1 MIYIIRA
8 KCQLYSLLIFGSII
22 QNTLCFILKI
32 QKQIYIHNKNENIEV
47 FMSKL
52 EYNEHYFGTANPHIY
67 GNDELREPQIQGYYK
82 VYEHFIVRNKK
93 NTHAIVVLPT
103 GVGKTG
109 LMGLLPF
116 HICEGR
122 ALIITPQLTIKDTV
136 VDSLDP
142 ENPESFWYKR
152 KIFDRIDET
161 PTLVEFSGGMKNEIL
176 DVANIV
182 VLNIHKLQAR
192 LTKSPLNYL
201 PKDYFDM
208 IIIDEAHHSTANT
221 WVETINHFDK
231 AKIVKLT
238 GTPIRT
244 DGVEL
249 AGELVY
255 KYKLSQAMAKGYV
268 KSLRNIEYIPEQ
280 LLLTIDKDET
290 KQYTVEQLL
299 ELGLRDEDW
308 IRRSVA
314 FSKECSESVVKES
327 IKLLENK
334 RRDTSKVPHKIIA
347 VACSIDHAE
356 EIKQLY
362 IENGYRAEVI
372 HSKQMPEKQDE
383 TKQNIENHRL
393 DVIIHVAMLGEGYD
407 HPYLSIAAIFR
418 PFRSELP
425 YEQFI
430 GRVLRVIP
438 EEEVEKTDDNIADI
452 VSHHNL
458 QLADLWEKYKVELQ
472 ESEVI
477 KHLQE
482 ENFLDDSGNP
492 SEGNSSGT
500 SADIIPLGLA
510 KEQGT
515 GTLTTDTYLNTE
527 LIKKQKEEEKRQK
540 ESIDKLQELLHID
553 YEQALAIYN
562 QTRTKD
568 TALFKRP
575 DLYFANRKKSLD
587 DQIREILVPQLI
599 TRFHINQSEK
609 NLANCRLFHGK
620 YAWIKTKASDNGAM
634 LAMYFNT
641 YLRNTVGKKREEWK
655 VTDFDIAFEKL
666 MIAEEFVEKVLSEY
680 LHLDNDV

>member
-1 MIYIIRA
+1 
-8 KCQLYSLLIFGSII
+8 
-22 QNTLCFILKI
+22 
-32 QKQIYIHNKNENIEV
+32 
-47 FMSKL
+47 
-52 EYNEHYFGTANPHIY
+52 
-67 GNDELREPQIQGYYK
+67 
-82 VYEHFIVRNKK
+82 
-93 NTHAIVVLPT
+93 
-103 GVGKTG
+103 
-109 LMGLLPF
+109 MGLLPF

-122 ALIITPQLTIKDTV
+122 ALIITPQLTIKDAV

-176 DVANIV
+176 DAANIV

-192 LTKSPLNYL
+192 LRKSPLNYL
-201 PKDYFDM
+201 PKNYFDM

-347 VACSIDHAE
+347 VACSIAHAE

-362 IENGYRAEVI
+362 IEKGYRAEVI

-383 TKQNIENHRL
+383 TKQDVENHRL

-430 GRVLRVIP
+430 GRVLRVISDG
-438 EEEVEKTDDNIADI
+438 EVEKTDDNIADV

-458 QLADLWEKYKVELQ
+458 QLADLWEKYKIELQ

-477 KHLQE
+477 KHLRE
-482 ENFLDDSGNP
+482 ENFLDDSCEP
-492 SEGNSSGT
+492 SAGNSPGT
-500 SADIIPLGLA
+500 GADIIPLGLA

-527 LIKKQKEEEKRQK
+527 LIKKQKEEEKKQK

-575 DLYFANRKKSLD
+575 DLRFANKKKNLD

-599 TRFHINQSEK
+599 IRFHIAQSGK
-609 NLANCRLFHGK
+609 DLSNCRLFNGK

-641 YLRNTVGKKREEWK
+641 YLRNAIGKKRDEWQM
-655 VTDFDIAFEKL
+655 TDFDIAFEKL
-666 MIAEEFVEKVLSEY
+666 KSAEEFVENVLSEY
-680 LHLDNDV
+680 LNNDEY

>member
-122 ALIITPQLTIKDTV
+122 SLIITPQLTIKDTV

-176 DVANIV
+176 DAANIV
-182 VLNIHKLQAR
+182 VLNIHKLQTR

-527 LIKKQKEEEKRQK
+527 LIKKQKEEEKKQK

>member
-8 KCQLYSLLIFGSII
+8 KCQWYSLLIFGSII

-176 DVANIV
+176 DAANIV

-438 EEEVEKTDDNIADI
+438 EKEVEKTDDNIADI

-492 SEGNSSGT
+492 SEGNSTGT

-575 DLYFANRKKSLD
+575 DLYFANRKKSVD
-587 DQIREILVPQLI
+587 NQIREILVPQLI

>member
-1 MIYIIRA
+1 MIYIFRA

-122 ALIITPQLTIKDTV
+122 SLIITPQLTIKDTV

-182 VLNIHKLQAR
+182 VLNIHKLQTR

-407 HPYLSIAAIFR
+407 YPYLSIAAIFR

-527 LIKKQKEEEKRQK
+527 LIKKQKEEEKKQK

-680 LHLDNDV
+680 LHLDNDD

>member
-8 KCQLYSLLIFGSII
+8 KCQWYSLLIFGSII

-176 DVANIV
+176 DAANIV

-438 EEEVEKTDDNIADI
+438 EKEVEKTDDNIADI

-492 SEGNSSGT
+492 SEGNSTGT

-575 DLYFANRKKSLD
+575 DLYFANRKKSVD
-587 DQIREILVPQLI
+587 NQIREILVPQLI

-680 LHLDNDV
+680 LHLDNDD

>member
-1 MIYIIRA
+1 MA
-8 KCQLYSLLIFGSII
+8 E
-22 QNTLCFILKI
+22 LK
-32 QKQIYIHNKNENIEV
+32 
-47 FMSKL
+47 
-52 EYNEHYFGTANPHIY
+52 YNEHYFETANPHIY
-67 GNDELREPQIQGYYK
+67 NNSQLREPQIQGYYK
-82 VYEHFIVRNKK
+82 IYEHFVVRNKK
-93 NTHAIVVLPT
+93 ETHAIVVLPT

-122 ALIITPQLTIKDTV
+122 ALIITPQLTIKDAV

-152 KIFDRIDET
+152 KIFDKISET
-161 PTLVEFSGGMKNEIL
+161 PTLVEYEKGIKREIL
-176 DVANIV
+176 DTANIV

-192 LTKSPLNYL
+192 LNSSPLNYL

-244 DGVEL
+244 DGIEL

-268 KSLRNIEYIPEQ
+268 KSLRNFEYIPEQ
-280 LLLTIDKDET
+280 LLLTLDKDDT
-290 KQYTVEQLL
+290 RTYTVEQLL

-314 FSKECSESVVKES
+314 YSRECSESVVKES
-327 IKLLENK
+327 IKLLEQK
-334 RRDTSKVPHKIIA
+334 RRDGSKVPHKIIA

-356 EIKQLY
+356 QIKQIY
-362 IENGYRAEVI
+362 VENGYRAEVI
-372 HSKQMPEKQDE
+372 HSRQAPEKQME
-383 TKQNIENHRL
+383 IKQNIENHRL
-393 DVIIHVAMLGEGYD
+393 DVIVHVAMLGEGYD

-418 PFRSELP
+418 PFRNELP

-438 EEEVEKTDDNIADI
+438 ENEVEKAEDNIADV
-452 VSHHNL
+452 VSHRNL
-458 QLADLWEKYKVELQ
+458 QLTSLWEKYKIELQ

-477 KHLQE
+477 KHLQDKNLLVDKE
-482 ENFLDDSGNP
+482 DAKKEML
-492 SEGNSSGT
+492 EGG
-500 SADIIPLGLA
+500 AEIIPLGA
-510 KEQGT
+510 VKERGQGA
-515 GTLTTDTYLNTE
+515 LVEDIYLDTE
-527 LIKKQKEEEKRQK
+527 LLKKQREEEQRQK

-553 YEQALAIYN
+553 YEQALSIYN
-562 QTRTKD
+562 QTRTQD
-568 TALFKRP
+568 TAAFKRP
-575 DLYFANRKKSLD
+575 DLYFANRKKNLD

-599 TRFHINQSEK
+599 TRFHINQ
-609 NLANCRLFHGK
+609 LAKDLENCRLFTGK
-620 YAWIKTKASDNGAM
+620 YSWIKSRISDNGGM
-634 LAMYFNT
+634 LAAYFNA
-641 YLRNTVGKKREEWK
+641 YLKNEIGKKREEWN
-655 VTDFDIAFEKL
+655 VSDYDIAFSKL
-666 MIAEEFVEKVLSEY
+666 SVAEEFVEKVLAEY
-680 LHLDNDV
+680 LHLDDEEF

>member
-249 AGELVY
+249 AGKLVY

-299 ELGLRDEDW
+299 ELGVRDEDW

-372 HSKQMPEKQDE
+372 HSKQLPEKQDE

>member
-1 MIYIIRA
+1 MA
-8 KCQLYSLLIFGSII
+8 E
-22 QNTLCFILKI
+22 LK
-32 QKQIYIHNKNENIEV
+32 
-47 FMSKL
+47 
-52 EYNEHYFGTANPHIY
+52 YNEHYFETANPHIY
-67 GNDELREPQIQGYYK
+67 NNSQLREPQIQGYYK
-82 VYEHFIVRNKK
+82 IYEHFVVRNKK
-93 NTHAIVVLPT
+93 ETHAIVVLPT

-122 ALIITPQLTIKDTV
+122 ALIITPQLTIKDAV

-152 KIFDRIDET
+152 KIFDKISET
-161 PTLVEFSGGMKNEIL
+161 PTLVEYEKGIKREIL
-176 DVANIV
+176 DTANIV

-192 LTKSPLNYL
+192 LNSSPLNYL

-244 DGVEL
+244 DGIEL

-268 KSLRNIEYIPEQ
+268 KSLRNFEYIPEQ
-280 LLLTIDKDET
+280 LLLTLDKDDT
-290 KQYTVEQLL
+290 RTYTVEQLL

-314 FSKECSESVVKES
+314 YSRECSESVVKES
-327 IKLLENK
+327 IKLLEQK
-334 RRDTSKVPHKIIA
+334 RRDGSKVPHKIIA

-356 EIKQLY
+356 QIKQIY
-362 IENGYRAEVI
+362 VENGYRAEVI
-372 HSKQMPEKQDE
+372 HSRQAPEKQME
-383 TKQNIENHRL
+383 IKQNIENHRL
-393 DVIIHVAMLGEGYD
+393 DVIVHVAMLGEGYD

-418 PFRSELP
+418 PFRNELP

-438 EEEVEKTDDNIADI
+438 ENEVEKAEDNIADV
-452 VSHHNL
+452 VSHRNL
-458 QLADLWEKYKVELQ
+458 QLTSLWEKYKIELQ

-477 KHLQE
+477 KHLQDKNLLVDKE
-482 ENFLDDSGNP
+482 DAKKEML
-492 SEGNSSGT
+492 EGG
-500 SADIIPLGLA
+500 AEIIPLGSV
-510 KEQGT
+510 KERGQGA
-515 GTLTTDTYLNTE
+515 LVEDIYLDTE
-527 LIKKQKEEEKRQK
+527 LLKKQREEEQRQK

-553 YEQALAIYN
+553 YEQALSIYN
-562 QTRTKD
+562 QTRTQD
-568 TALFKRP
+568 TAAFKRP
-575 DLYFANRKKSLD
+575 DLYFANRKKNLD

-599 TRFHINQSEK
+599 TRFHINQ
-609 NLANCRLFHGK
+609 LAKDLENCRLFTGK
-620 YAWIKTKASDNGAM
+620 YSWIKSRISDNGGM
-634 LAMYFNT
+634 LAAYFNA
-641 YLRNTVGKKREEWK
+641 YLKNEIGKKREEWN
-655 VTDFDIAFEKL
+655 VSDYDIAFSKL
-666 MIAEEFVEKVLSEY
+666 SVAEEFVEKVLAEY
-680 LHLDNDV
+680 LHLDDEEF

>member
-634 LAMYFNT
+634 LVMYFNT

>member
-575 DLYFANRKKSLD
+575 DLYFANRKKSVD
-587 DQIREILVPQLI
+587 NQIREILVPQLI

>member
-1 MIYIIRA
+1 M
-8 KCQLYSLLIFGSII
+8 G
-22 QNTLCFILKI
+22 
-32 QKQIYIHNKNENIEV
+32 
-47 FMSKL
+47 KL
-52 EYNEHYFGTANPHIY
+52 DYNEHYFEMANPCIY
-67 GNDELREPQIQGYYK
+67 DNNQLREPQIQGYYK

-93 NTHAIVVLPT
+93 RTHAIVVLPT

-109 LMGLLPF
+109 SMGLLPF

-122 ALIITPQLTIKDTV
+122 ALIITPQLTIKDAV

-152 KIFDRIDET
+152 KIFNRVHET
-161 PTLVEFSGGMKNEIL
+161 PTLVEFERGIKREIL

-192 LTKSPLNYL
+192 LNSSPLNYL

-231 AKIVKLT
+231 AKVVKLT

-268 KSLRNIEYIPEQ
+268 KSLRNIEYVPEQ

-290 KQYTVEQLL
+290 KQYTVEELL
-299 ELGLRDEDW
+299 ALGLRDEDW

-314 FSKECSESVVKES
+314 YSRECSESVVTES
-327 IKLLENK
+327 LKLLENK
-334 RRDTSKVPHKIIA
+334 RRDGSKVPHKIIA

-356 EIKQLY
+356 QIKQLY
-362 IENGYRAEVI
+362 VEKGYRAEVI
-372 HSKQMPEKQDE
+372 HSRQTPEVQNEIKQD
-383 TKQNIENHRL
+383 IENHRL

-407 HPYLSIAAIFR
+407 HPYLSVAAIFR
-418 PFRSELP
+418 PFRNELP

-438 EEEVEKTDDNIADI
+438 ENEVEKTDDNIADV

-458 QLADLWEKYKVELQ
+458 QLAELWEKYKIELQ

-477 KHLQE
+477 KHLQD
-482 ENFLDDSGNP
+482 ENLPDDSGESSN
-492 SEGNSSGT
+492 GASSGAGAG
-500 SADIIPLGLA
+500 ADIIPLGLA

-527 LIKKQKEEEKRQK
+527 LIKKQKEEERKQK

-568 TALFKRP
+568 TAAFKRP
-575 DLYFANRKKSLD
+575 DLYFANRKKNLD

-599 TRFHINQSEK
+599 TKFHINQSEK
-609 NLANCRLFHGK
+609 NLADCRLFNGK
-620 YAWIKTKASDNGAM
+620 YAWIKSKATNNGAM

-641 YLRNTVGKKREEWK
+641 YLRSEIGKKREEWK
-655 VTDFDIAFEKL
+655 VSDFDIAFEKL
-666 MIAEEFVEKVLSEY
+666 AVAEEFVEKILIEY
-680 LHLDNDV
+680 LRLDEEEY

>member
-1 MIYIIRA
+1 M
-8 KCQLYSLLIFGSII
+8 G
-22 QNTLCFILKI
+22 
-32 QKQIYIHNKNENIEV
+32 
-47 FMSKL
+47 KL
-52 EYNEHYFGTANPHIY
+52 DYNEHYFEMANPCIY
-67 GNDELREPQIQGYYK
+67 DNNQLREPQIQGYYK

-93 NTHAIVVLPT
+93 RTHAIVVLPT

-122 ALIITPQLTIKDTV
+122 ALIITPQLTIKDAV

-152 KIFDRIDET
+152 KIFNRVHET
-161 PTLVEFSGGMKNEIL
+161 PTLVEFERGIKREIL

-192 LTKSPLNYL
+192 LNSSPLNYL

-231 AKIVKLT
+231 AKVVKLT

-268 KSLRNIEYIPEQ
+268 KSLRNIEYVPEQ

-290 KQYTVEQLL
+290 KQYTVEELL
-299 ELGLRDEDW
+299 ALGLRDEDW

-314 FSKECSESVVKES
+314 YSRECSESVVTES
-327 IKLLENK
+327 LKLLENK
-334 RRDTSKVPHKIIA
+334 RRDGSKVPHKIIA

-356 EIKQLY
+356 QIKQLY
-362 IENGYRAEVI
+362 VEKGYRAEVI
-372 HSKQMPEKQDE
+372 HSRQTPEVQNEIKQD
-383 TKQNIENHRL
+383 IENHRL

-407 HPYLSIAAIFR
+407 HPYLSVAAIFR
-418 PFRSELP
+418 PFRNELP

-438 EEEVEKTDDNIADI
+438 ENEVEKTDDNIADV

-458 QLADLWEKYKVELQ
+458 QLAELWEKYKIELQ

-477 KHLQE
+477 KHLQD
-482 ENFLDDSGNP
+482 ENLPDDSGESSN
-492 SEGNSSGT
+492 GASSGAG
-500 SADIIPLGLA
+500 ADIIPLGLA

-527 LIKKQKEEEKRQK
+527 LIKKQKEEERKQK

-568 TALFKRP
+568 TAAFKRP
-575 DLYFANRKKSLD
+575 DLYFANRKKNLD

-599 TRFHINQSEK
+599 TKFHINQSEK
-609 NLANCRLFHGK
+609 NLADCRLFNGK
-620 YAWIKTKASDNGAM
+620 YAWIKSKATNNGAM

-641 YLRNTVGKKREEWK
+641 YLRSEIGKKREEWK
-655 VTDFDIAFEKL
+655 VSDFDIAFEKL
-666 MIAEEFVEKVLSEY
+666 AVAEEFVEKILIEY
-680 LHLDNDV
+680 LRLDEEEY

>member
-1 MIYIIRA
+1 M
-8 KCQLYSLLIFGSII
+8 G
-22 QNTLCFILKI
+22 
-32 QKQIYIHNKNENIEV
+32 
-47 FMSKL
+47 KL
-52 EYNEHYFGTANPHIY
+52 DYNEHYFEMANPCIY
-67 GNDELREPQIQGYYK
+67 DNNQLREPQIQGYYK

-93 NTHAIVVLPT
+93 RTHAIVVLPT

-122 ALIITPQLTIKDTV
+122 ALIITPQLTIKDAV

-152 KIFDRIDET
+152 KIFNRVHET
-161 PTLVEFSGGMKNEIL
+161 PTLVEFERGIKREIL

-192 LTKSPLNYL
+192 LNSSPLNYL

-231 AKIVKLT
+231 AKVVKLT

-268 KSLRNIEYIPEQ
+268 KSLRNIEYVPEQ

-290 KQYTVEQLL
+290 KQYTVEELL
-299 ELGLRDEDW
+299 ALGLRDEDW

-314 FSKECSESVVKES
+314 YSRECSESVVTES
-327 IKLLENK
+327 LKLLENK
-334 RRDTSKVPHKIIA
+334 RRDGSKVPHKIIA

-356 EIKQLY
+356 QIKQLY
-362 IENGYRAEVI
+362 VEKGYRAEVI
-372 HSKQMPEKQDE
+372 HSRQTPEVQNEIKQD
-383 TKQNIENHRL
+383 IENHRL

-407 HPYLSIAAIFR
+407 HPYLSVAAIFR
-418 PFRSELP
+418 PFRNELP

-438 EEEVEKTDDNIADI
+438 ENEVEKTDDNIADV

-458 QLADLWEKYKVELQ
+458 QLAELWEKYKIELQ

-477 KHLQE
+477 KHLQD
-482 ENFLDDSGNP
+482 ENLPDDSGESSN
-492 SEGNSSGT
+492 GASSG
-500 SADIIPLGLA
+500 ADIIPLGLA

-527 LIKKQKEEEKRQK
+527 LIKKQKEEERKQK

-568 TALFKRP
+568 TAAFKRP
-575 DLYFANRKKSLD
+575 DLYFANRKKNLD

-599 TRFHINQSEK
+599 TKFHINQSEK
-609 NLANCRLFHGK
+609 NLADCRLFNGK
-620 YAWIKTKASDNGAM
+620 YAWIKSKATNNGAM

-641 YLRNTVGKKREEWK
+641 YLRSEIGKKREEWK
-655 VTDFDIAFEKL
+655 VSDFDIAFEKL
-666 MIAEEFVEKVLSEY
+666 AVAEEFVEKILIEY
-680 LHLDNDV
+680 LRLDEEEY